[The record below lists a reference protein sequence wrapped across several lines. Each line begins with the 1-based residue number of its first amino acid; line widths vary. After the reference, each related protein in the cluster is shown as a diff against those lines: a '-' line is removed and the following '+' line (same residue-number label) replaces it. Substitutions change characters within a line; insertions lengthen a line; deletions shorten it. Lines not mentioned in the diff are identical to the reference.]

1 MYSVFSLVNDPVIV
15 TNGRLRILAINP
27 AARVFLEVEPGWPG
41 AGISW
46 PDIISPLLEEGSE
59 DLEDI
64 SSLLKGLTERHGA
77 ATLRIGGRR
86 RLIRYKAALA
96 PRGLPGGAKYVIVLT
111 DRTPRAGEGGK
122 PTVEKDWLAT
132 AIEHA
137 GEAIVIT
144 DVDGIIQ
151 YVNPAFEKITG
162 YSRDEAVGRNPRI
175 LKSGVHPPEFY
186 EKMWKTITSGRTWS
200 GELVNRRKDGA
211 LYHDQASIAPV
222 KNEQGGIVSYVA
234 VKRNISDRKRAEEAL
249 RVSEQ
254 RISAIINTV
263 GEGIIVIGA
272 DSRIRFVNQEL
283 LEIFGYGER
292 ELAGRQVKTLMPEK
306 YRAAHEAGMKRYLNG
321 GAPIILGRRV
331 ELEGLR
337 KDGTVFPLELRVQ
350 ETKTPDGDRFFTA
363 AIRDITGRKRM
374 ERELHEKAESLR
386 EMGAFK
392 DKMLSIISHDLRSP
406 LTSVI
411 GLMELLLKPGS
422 GELTERQRKILS
434 TMKSSALH
442 QLNLVENLA
451 ELSRIRRK
459 KIKISPAPVRVA
471 DILKTSASILGQ
483 AARAKGVELVEE
495 PGVEAWVE
503 VDREKIIQVVNNLVS
518 NSVKFTR
525 RGGRITLSSR
535 IHEGEVTIQ
544 ISDTGVGIEPERLD
558 RVFDITEGAST
569 PGTDG
574 ERGTGL
580 GLSICQEIILL
591 HGGGFDID
599 SKPGEGT
606 TARLTFKRAK
616 KGGAP

>member
-1 MYSVFSLVNDPVIV
+1 MYSIFSLVSDPVVV
-15 TNGRLRILAINP
+15 TDGDLKILAMNP
-27 AARVFLEVEPGWPG
+27 AARALLGTGPNGEAEGKSWPG
-41 AGISW
+41 
-46 PDIISPLLEEGSE
+46 IIGPLLENGSE
-59 DLEDI
+59 GLEDPR
-64 SSLLKGLTERHGA
+64 SLLHGLSERRGA
-77 ATLRIGGRR
+77 AALLIGGRR
-86 RLIRYKAALA
+86 RLIRYSAAPA
-96 PRGLPGGAKYVIVLT
+96 PRGLPGDAKYVIVLA
-111 DRTPRAGEGGK
+111 DRTPRGEEGG
-122 PTVEKDWLAT
+122 ERAAEDGWLAT
-132 AIEHA
+132 VIEHA

-175 LKSGVHPPEFY
+175 LKSGVHPRAFY
-186 EKMWKTITSGRTWS
+186 EKMWRTITSGGTWS
-200 GELVNRRKDGA
+200 GELVNRRKDGT

-222 KNEQGGIVSYVA
+222 KNERGEIVNYVA
-234 VKRNISDRKRAEEAL
+234 VKRNITDRKRAEEAL

-254 RISAIINTV
+254 RISAIIDTV

-272 DSRIRFVNQEL
+272 DSRIRFVNHEL
-283 LEIFGYGER
+283 LAIFGYGEK
-292 ELAGRQVKTLMPEK
+292 ELAGRQVKILMPEK
-306 YRAAHEAGMKRYLNG
+306 YRAAHEAGMRRYLD
-321 GAPIILGRRV
+321 GAAPKILGRRV
-331 ELEGLR
+331 ELEGQR

-350 ETKTPDGDRFFTA
+350 ETRTPAGDRFFTA

-386 EMGAFK
+386 EMSAFK

-411 GLMELLLKPGS
+411 GLMELLLKEGP
-422 GELTERQRKILS
+422 GELTQRQRKILE

-451 ELSRIRRK
+451 ELSRIRRR
-459 KIKISPAPVRVA
+459 KIRINPAPVKVA

-483 AARAKGVELVEE
+483 AARAKGVDLVEE
-495 PGVEAWVE
+495 HGAEAWVE
-503 VDREKIIQVVNNLVS
+503 VDREKIVQVVNNLVS

-544 ISDTGVGIEPERLD
+544 VSDTGVGIEPERLA
-558 RVFDITEGAST
+558 RVFDVTGDAST

-591 HGGGFDID
+591 HGGDFDID

-606 TARLTFKRAK
+606 TARLTFKMAK
-616 KGGAP
+616 EGGAT